1 MGGIDLDEFDMD
13 EYDLEQEQ
21 AARIQDEIEV
31 EDRLIEMMVD
41 WYLSRGEEPIE
52 EEDNDQ

>member
-1 MGGIDLDEFDMD
+1 MDEFDMD

-21 AARIQDEIEV
+21 FARLQDEIEV

-41 WYLSRGEEPIE
+41 WYLSRGEEALDE
-52 EEDNDQ
+52 ADHDQ

>member
-1 MGGIDLDEFDMD
+1 MTGIDLD

-21 AARIQDEIEV
+21 YARIQDEIEV

>member
-1 MGGIDLDEFDMD
+1 MAGIDLD

-21 AARIQDEIEV
+21 YARIQDEIEV

-41 WYLSRGEEPIE
+41 WYLSSEEAIE